1 MGKSNVAVATD
12 STANIPDE
20 FVEDLNIHVIPQCLN
35 WEGETF
41 LDGID
46 ITPSEFYQRLGQ
58 AKELPTT
65 SQPSAGE
72 FHEFFGKLAEEN
84 QAIIGVFISEY
95 LSGTIDSALTAADM
109 MPDFPIEIIDSQSAS
124 MGLGFMAMAVARALK
139 EGSTYKDAAQL
150 ARELI
155 PFTHAIFV
163 VDTLEYLHRG
173 GRIGGAQRLLGSLLS
188 MKPLLHLEEG
198 RIEPLARIRTKRKA
212 VEKLLDVVAADTE
225 GKGNLHASVIHAAAP
240 EDAERFKQQVIER
253 LDPVELIIT
262 ELSPVVG
269 THTGPGLVGMG
280 YYTELQ

>member
-72 FHEFFGKLAEEN
+72 FHEFFGKLADEN
-84 QAIIGVFISEY
+84 QAIIGVFISEH

-124 MGLGFMAMAVARALK
+124 MGLGFLAMAVARALK
-139 EGSTYKDAAQL
+139 EGSTYKEAAQL

-280 YYTELQ
+280 YYTDLQ

>member
-72 FHEFFGKLAEEN
+72 FHEFFGKLADEN
-84 QAIIGVFISEY
+84 QAIIGVFISEH

-124 MGLGFMAMAVARALK
+124 MGLGFLAMAVARALK
-139 EGSTYKDAAQL
+139 EGSTYKEAAQL

-253 LDPVELIIT
+253 LDPVELIIS

>member
-20 FVEDLNIHVIPQCLN
+20 FVDDLNIHVIPQCLN

-72 FHEFFGKLAEEN
+72 FHEFFGKLADEN
-84 QAIIGVFISEY
+84 QAIIGVFISEH

-124 MGLGFMAMAVARALK
+124 MGLGFLAMAVARALK
-139 EGSTYKDAAQL
+139 EGSTYKEAAQL

-253 LDPVELIIT
+253 LDPVELIIS

>member
-20 FVEDLNIHVIPQCLN
+20 FVDDLNIHVIPQCLN

-72 FHEFFGKLAEEN
+72 FHEFFGKLADEN
-84 QAIIGVFISEY
+84 QAIIGVFISEH

-124 MGLGFMAMAVARALK
+124 MGLGFLAMAVARALK

-253 LDPVELIIT
+253 LDPVELIIS

>member
-20 FVEDLNIHVIPQCLN
+20 FVDDLNIHVIPQCLN

-46 ITPSEFYQRLGQ
+46 ITPTEFYQRLGQ

-72 FHEFFGKLAEEN
+72 FHEFFGKLAEDN
-84 QAIIGVFISEY
+84 QAIIGVFISEH

-280 YYTELQ
+280 YYTDLQ

>member
-20 FVEDLNIHVIPQCLN
+20 FVDDLNIHVIPQCLN

-72 FHEFFGKLAEEN
+72 FHEFFGKLADEN
-84 QAIIGVFISEY
+84 QAIIGVFISEH

-124 MGLGFMAMAVARALK
+124 MGLGFLAMAVARALK
-139 EGSTYKDAAQL
+139 EGSTYKEAAQL

-212 VEKLLDVVAADTE
+212 IEKLLDVVAADTE

-253 LDPVELIIT
+253 LDPVELIIS

>member
-72 FHEFFGKLAEEN
+72 FHEFFGKLAEDN
-84 QAIIGVFISEY
+84 QAIIGVFISEH

>member
-1 MGKSNVAVATD
+1 MDKSNVAVATD
-12 STANIPDE
+12 STANIPDKYL
-20 FVEDLNIHVIPQCLN
+20 EDLNIHVIPQCLN
-35 WEGETF
+35 WEGDTF

-58 AKELPTT
+58 AQELPTT

-72 FHEFFGKLAEEN
+72 FHEFFGKLAEKN

-124 MGLGFMAMAVARALK
+124 MGLGFMTMAVARALQEGANYK
-139 EGSTYKDAAQL
+139 EAAQL
-150 ARELI
+150 ARNLI
-155 PFTHAIFV
+155 PVTHAIFV

-173 GRIGGAQRLLGSLLS
+173 GRIGGAQRLVGSLLS
-188 MKPLLHLEEG
+188 MKPLLHLEGG

-212 VEKLLDVVAADTE
+212 VEKLLDVVAADIE
-225 GKGNLHASVIHAAAP
+225 GKGKLHASVIHAAAP
-240 EDAERFKQQVIER
+240 EDAEQFKQQVRDR
-253 LDPVELIIT
+253 LDPVELITT

-269 THTGPGLVGMG
+269 THTGPGLVGLG

>member
-1 MGKSNVAVATD
+1 MGKTNVAVATD

-20 FVEDLNIHVIPQCLN
+20 YVEDLHIHVIPQCLN
-35 WEGETF
+35 WEEDTF

-46 ITPSEFYQRLGQ
+46 ITPTEFYQRLGQ

-72 FHEFFGKLAEEN
+72 FHEFFGKLAETN
-84 QAIIGVFISEY
+84 QAIIGVFISEH

-124 MGLGFMAMAVARALK
+124 MGLGFITMAVARALK
-139 EGSTYKDAAQL
+139 EGANYEEAAQL
-150 ARELI
+150 ARDLI
-155 PFTHAIFV
+155 PVTHAVFV

-173 GRIGGAQRLLGSLLS
+173 GRIGGAQRLLGSVLS
-188 MKPLLHLEEG
+188 MKPLLHLEGG

-212 VEKLLDVVAADTE
+212 IEKLLDVVAADTE
-225 GKGNLHASVIHAAAP
+225 GKGKLHASVIHAAAP
-240 EDAERFKQQVIER
+240 KEAEQFKRQVRER
-253 LDPVELIIT
+253 LDPVELIT
-262 ELSPVVG
+262 SELSPVVG
-269 THTGPGLVGMG
+269 THTGPGLVGLG

>member
-46 ITPSEFYQRLGQ
+46 ITPTEFYQRLGQ

-72 FHEFFGKLAEEN
+72 FHEFFGKLAEDN
-84 QAIIGVFISEY
+84 QAIIGVFISEH

-280 YYTELQ
+280 YYTDLQ

>member
-84 QAIIGVFISEY
+84 QAIIGVFISEH